1 MLSLRSNVPVF
12 RLHRYG
18 GAMYRSCSAAPQE
31 RAWQYWMWPH
41 GYLARRDG
49 EGGAEPFPWVVA
61 SRVQAALAG
70 RLCPRSQGER
80 RWGSCLAEAQVQVPV
95 SVRLSGSAICC
106 ESLFGDRRTTWGEQ
120 EQIAVLL
127 LGWVFFIPFTTA
139 PQVHG
144 FILAFCVSCILKK
157 GIFMPSCTMDVVC
170 PEGRKDVSHPRLSKH
185 TKCRKSALGI
195 SFLFIHH

>member
-1 MLSLRSNVPVF
+1 MLSLWSNVPVF

-31 RAWQYWMWPH
+31 RAWEYWMW
-41 GYLARRDG
+41 
-49 EGGAEPFPWVVA
+49 A
-61 SRVQAALAG
+61 SRIPSEERWTRWSRALSLGALGG
-70 RLCPRSQGER
+70 RLCLGSQGKR

-106 ESLFGDRRTTWGEQ
+106 ESLFGDRRATWGEQ

-127 LGWVFFIPFTTA
+127 LGWVFFIPFTTT

-144 FILAFCVSCILKK
+144 FIW
-157 GIFMPSCTMDVVC
+157 
-170 PEGRKDVSHPRLSKH
+170 LSVFP
-185 TKCRKSALGI
+185 AY
-195 SFLFIHH
+195 